1 LPLSDKGLKKAVII
15 GAVIGAVVTLG
26 AALAMDYVLSS
37 SLQGT
42 WRDAAVKDV
51 TKMFG
56 PACGQNWFA
65 VTLVLVVVM
74 GFLAGFGAVLGVIV
88 GVIMNR
94 FFKML
99 LK

>member
-1 LPLSDKGLKKAVII
+1 MSDKGLKKAVII